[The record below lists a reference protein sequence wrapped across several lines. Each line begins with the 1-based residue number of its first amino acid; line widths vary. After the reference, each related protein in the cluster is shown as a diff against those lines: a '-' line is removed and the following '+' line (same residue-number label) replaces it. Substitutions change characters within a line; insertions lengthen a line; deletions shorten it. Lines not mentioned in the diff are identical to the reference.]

1 MKLGTTELIVILAI
15 VLIIFGP
22 KQLPKLSKMIGK
34 TVKGFKQ
41 GVSEDDDKDEE

>member
-15 VLIIFGP
+15 VIIIFGP

-34 TVKGFKQ
+34 TVE
-41 GVSEDDDKDEE
+41 GVKDETEDDE

>member
-15 VLIIFGP
+15 VIIIFGP

-34 TVKGFKQ
+34 TVKGFKE
-41 GVSEDDDKDEE
+41 GVKDETENDE